1 MSKMSKIKALCVRL
15 AGPILTVVAIVAATV
30 VGAFAFTDYPQK
42 FGLVAAS
49 SEAGHD
55 GHDHSDGGHD
65 DHSGHDHG
73 DGGHDDHEGHD
84 HGHAGHD
91 ESNSIELSVQARAN
105 LKLTT
110 QTVSVSRFDEYIE
123 VPASVADWP
132 GRTHVAITS
141 PLTGVINAINVSRGE
156 LIVSRRPLFTLRLTH
171 QDLVQTQEQF
181 LASLGELDVERRE
194 ITRLTSLANTGA
206 VAGKTLLARKYER
219 DKLLANLGAAKQSML
234 LHGLTLSQVQSIEQT
249 RELIREVI
257 IFAPTL
263 HADRSLH
270 HDSLHG
276 TSTQWPS
283 ARAQPESNE
292 TEFTNAKFASLQPP
306 QAAHPAH
313 IDAEF
318 LVTELDVSRGAS
330 VQAGQKL
337 GQLSDYSQVLIEGH
351 AYQRDGVALQKASQ
365 EGAKLQAV
373 IESREGQP
381 ELIEGLEIVYI
392 GNEVDRVSRA
402 LPFYVSLTNEVERS
416 EEIGG
421 QRYVSWRYKPGQRL
435 RVRVPIAG
443 FDNAIVV
450 PKEAVAEEG
459 PERFVFVENNEHFD
473 RVAVEVLASDSINVA
488 IKNDGQVWP
497 GQSIAV
503 SGAHQLQMA
512 LKNKSGGAIDPHAGH
527 NH

>member
-1 MSKMSKIKALCVRL
+1 MSKLKSWLQRL
-15 AGPILTVVAIVAATV
+15 LGPVLTIVAIAIAIV
-30 VGAFAFTDYPQK
+30 VGGFAFTDYPQK
-42 FGLVAAS
+42 LGLVAAS
-49 SEAGHD
+49 EEAGHE
-55 GHDHSDGGHD
+55 
-65 DHSGHDHG
+65 GHDHG
-73 DGGHDDHEGHD
+73 EGGHDDHEGHD
-84 HGHAGHD
+84 HGHEGHD
-91 ESNSIELSVQARAN
+91 DSNSIELSAQARAN

-110 QTVSVSRFDEYIE
+110 QAVSVGQFNEYIE
-123 VPASVADWP
+123 VPAAVADWP

-156 LIVSRRPLFTLRLTH
+156 LLKSGRPLFTLRLTH
-171 QDLVQTQEQF
+171 QDLVETQEQF
-181 LASLGELDVERRE
+181 LASLGELDVEKRE
-194 ITRLTSLANTGA
+194 ITRLTSLADTGA
-206 VAGKTLLARKYER
+206 VAGKTLLTREYER
-219 DKLLANLGAAKQSML
+219 DKLMANLGAAKQSML
-234 LHGLTLSQVQSIEQT
+234 LHGLTESQVQRIEQT
-249 RELIREVI
+249 RELIREVT

-270 HDSLHG
+270 HDSLHES
-276 TSTQWPS
+276 STQWPS
-283 ARAQPESNE
+283 AKSQPQSL
-292 TEFTNAKFASLQPP
+292 TVSASAKFASMQPP
-306 QAAHPAH
+306 PTAHPAH

-318 LVTELDVSRGAS
+318 LVTQLDVSRGES

-337 GQLSDYSQVLIEGH
+337 GQLSDYSQILIEGH
-351 AYQRDGVALQKASQ
+351 AYQRDGLALQKASQ
-365 EGAKLQAV
+365 DGAMLQAV
-373 IESREGQP
+373 IESREGKP
-381 ELIEGLEIVYI
+381 ELIEGLKIVYI

-402 LPFYVSLTNEVERS
+402 LPFYVSLTNEIERS

-421 QRYVSWRYKPGQRL
+421 QQYVSWRYKPGQRL
-435 RVRVPIAG
+435 QVRVPVAG

-473 RVAVEVLASDSINVA
+473 RVAVEVLASDSISVA

>member
-1 MSKMSKIKALCVRL
+1 MSKLKNWLQRL
-15 AGPILTVVAIVAATV
+15 LGPVLTVFAIAFAIV
-30 VGAFAFTDYPQK
+30 VGGFAFTDFPQK
-42 FGLVAAS
+42 LGLVAAS
-49 SEAGHD
+49 EEAGHE
-55 GHDHSDGGHD
+55 GHDHSEGGHD

-73 DGGHDDHEGHD
+73 EGVHDDHEGHD
-84 HGHAGHD
+84 HGHEGHD
-91 ESNSIELSVQARAN
+91 ESNSIELSAQARAN

-110 QTVSVSRFDEYIE
+110 QAVSVGQFNEYIE
-123 VPASVADWP
+123 VPAAVADWP

-156 LIVSRRPLFTLRLTH
+156 LLKSGRPLFTLRLTH
-171 QDLVQTQEQF
+171 QDLVETQEQF
-181 LASLGELDVERRE
+181 LASLGELDVEKRE
-194 ITRLTSLANTGA
+194 ITRLTSLSGTGA
-206 VAGKTLLARKYER
+206 IAGKTLLTREYER
-219 DKLLANLGAAKQSML
+219 DKLMANLGAAKQSML
-234 LHGLTLSQVQSIEQT
+234 LHGLTESQVQSIEQT
-249 RELIREVI
+249 RELIREVT

-270 HDSLHG
+270 HDSLHEA
-276 TSTQWPS
+276 SPQWPS
-283 ARAQPESNE
+283 ANAQSQNR
-292 TEFTNAKFASLQPP
+292 TVSTSAKFASMQPP
-306 QAAHPAH
+306 PTAHPAH

-318 LVTELDVSRGAS
+318 LVTQLDVSRGES

-337 GQLSDYSQVLIEGH
+337 GQLSDYSQILIEGH
-351 AYQRDGVALQKASQ
+351 AYQRDGLALQEASQ
-365 EGAKLQAV
+365 SGAELQAV
-373 IESREGQP
+373 IESRKGKP
-381 ELIEGLEIVYI
+381 ELIKGLKIVYI

-421 QRYVSWRYKPGQRL
+421 QQYVSWRYKPGQRL
-435 RVRVPIAG
+435 QVRVPVAG

-459 PERFVFVENNEHFD
+459 PERFVFVENNDHFD
-473 RVAVEVLASDSINVA
+473 RVAVEVLASDSLNVA